1 MHRMGNMEELVFLG
15 DVRHIPYLYGIVK
28 AYSNHNNVTT
38 FKRTFK
44 FVFEDA
50 EFCVED
56 TKRNDNPIIR
66 VQDKDGWWTYGILH
80 GNKLHNLAN
89 LLSIQVKSGSYEW
102 EVWNQLDE
110 TLKGNQL

>member
-1 MHRMGNMEELVFLG
+1 MEELVCLG

-28 AYSNHNNVTT
+28 AYSMDVS

-56 TKRNDNPIIR
+56 IERKDNPIIR
-66 VQDKDGWWTYGILH
+66 VQHEDGRWTYGILH
-80 GNKLHNLAN
+80 MNKLHNLYK
-89 LLSIQVKSGSYEW
+89 LLSIQVKLGRYEW

-110 TLKGNQL
+110 TLKGTM

>member
-1 MHRMGNMEELVFLG
+1 MEELVYPG

-28 AYSNHNNVTT
+28 AYSDYNNIVS

-44 FVFEDA
+44 LVFEDA

-56 TKRNDNPIIR
+56 KKRNDNPIIR
-66 VQDKDGWWTYGILH
+66 VQDKNGWWTYGILH
-80 GNKLHNLAN
+80 GNKLYNLAN
-89 LLSIQVKSGSYEW
+89 LLSIQVKSGGYEW

-110 TLKGNQL
+110 TLKGIHL

>member
-1 MHRMGNMEELVFLG
+1 MEELVYLG

-28 AYSNHNNVTT
+28 AYNDYKILMPTG
-38 FKRTFK
+38 RYTFK

-56 TKRNDNPIIR
+56 TKRKDNPIIR

-80 GNKLHNLAN
+80 ENKLYNLAN
-89 LLSIQVKSGSYEW
+89 LLSIQVKAENHEW
-102 EVWNQLDE
+102 EVWNQLDQ
-110 TLKGNQL
+110 TLKGVQF

>member
-1 MHRMGNMEELVFLG
+1 MGNMEELVFTG

-28 AYSNHNNVTT
+28 AYNGYKILVPTG
-38 FKRTFK
+38 RYTFK

-50 EFCVED
+50 EFCVKD
-56 TKRNDNPIIR
+56 TKRDDNPIIR
-66 VQDKDGWWTYGILH
+66 VQNMDGWWTYGILH
-80 GNKLHNLAN
+80 GNKLYNLAK
-89 LLSIQVKSGSYEW
+89 LLSIQVMAEGQEW

>member
-1 MHRMGNMEELVFLG
+1 MEELVSSG

-28 AYSNHNNVTT
+28 TYSGDVW

-56 TKRNDNPIIR
+56 TDRKDNPIIR
-66 VQDKDGWWTYGILH
+66 VQDMDGWWTYGILH
-80 GNKLHNLAN
+80 GNKLYNLAN
-89 LLSIQVKSGSYEW
+89 LLSIQVKSGGYEW

-110 TLKGNQL
+110 TLKGTM

>member
-1 MHRMGNMEELVFLG
+1 MEELVRLK

-28 AYSNHNNVTT
+28 AYSGDVS

-56 TKRNDNPIIR
+56 TERKDNPIIR
-66 VQDKDGWWTYGILH
+66 VQHEGGWWTYGILH
-80 GNKLHNLAN
+80 INKLYNLYK
-89 LLSIQVKSGSYEW
+89 LLSIQVKSGKYEW

-110 TLKGNQL
+110 TLKGTT

>member
-1 MHRMGNMEELVFLG
+1 MEELVSSG

-28 AYSNHNNVTT
+28 AYCGEAG

-56 TKRNDNPIIR
+56 TDRKDNPIIR
-66 VQDKDGWWTYGILH
+66 VQDMDGWWTYGILH
-80 GNKLHNLAN
+80 GNKLYNLAN
-89 LLSIQVKSGSYEW
+89 LLSIQVKSGGYEW

-110 TLKGNQL
+110 TLNGTM

>member
-1 MHRMGNMEELVFLG
+1 MEELVFLG
-15 DVRHIPYLYGIVK
+15 DVRHIPYLYEIVK
-28 AYSNHNNVTT
+28 AYGGEAG

-56 TKRNDNPIIR
+56 TERKDNPIIR
-66 VQDKDGWWTYGILH
+66 VQDMDGWWTYGILH
-80 GNKLHNLAN
+80 GNKLYNLAN
-89 LLSIQVKSGSYEW
+89 LLSIQVKSGGYEW

-110 TLKGNQL
+110 TLKGTM

>member
-1 MHRMGNMEELVFLG
+1 MEELVFLG

-28 AYSNHNNVTT
+28 AYGSEAP

-44 FVFEDA
+44 FVFEDV

-56 TKRNDNPIIR
+56 TDRNDNPIIR
-66 VQDKDGWWTYGILH
+66 VQHQDGLWTYGILH
-80 GNKLHNLAN
+80 INKLHNLHK
-89 LLSIQVKSGSYEW
+89 LLSIQVKSGKYEW

-110 TLKGNQL
+110 ILNGNQL